1 MLLKSLSSMHKL
13 PALKQLEEELKKLE
27 RELRIELPKELRK
40 AAAHG
45 DFRENAEY
53 HAAKERQTF
62 LQARVAHLHTR
73 INALASINLEALPKG
88 KVAFGSKIFL
98 EDLNSGEEIVYELV
112 TPEEVDPRNGKVSVS
127 SPVGSALLN
136 KEIGDEVTIQLPVGK
151 KEYSV
156 NRLITLHDMGEG

>member
-1 MLLKSLSSMHKL
+1 MHKL
-13 PALKQLEEELKKLE
+13 PIIKQLEEELKKLD

-62 LQARVAHLHTR
+62 LQARFAQMQAR
-73 INALASINLEALPKG
+73 INSLSSINLDALPRDR
-88 KVAFGSKIFL
+88 VAFGSKVFL
-98 EDLNSGEEIVYELV
+98 EDLNTGEKIVYELV
-112 TPEEVDPRNGKVSVS
+112 TPEEVDPKNGKVSVS

>member
-1 MLLKSLSSMHKL
+1 MHKL

-27 RELRIELPKELRK
+27 KELRIDLPKELRT

-73 INALASINLEALPKG
+73 INALASIKLDSLPRD
-88 KVAFGSKIFL
+88 KVAFGSKVFL
-98 EDLNSGEEIVYELV
+98 EDLNTGEDIVYELV
-112 TPEEVDPRNGKVSVS
+112 TPEEVDPRNGKISIA
-127 SPVGSALLN
+127 SPIGKALLN
-136 KEIGDEVTIQLPVGK
+136 KKAGDEAAIQLPTGK
-151 KEYSV
+151 KEYEV
-156 NRLITLHDMGEG
+156 KRLITLHDILKD

>member
-1 MLLKSLSSMHKL
+1 MHKL

-73 INALASINLEALPKG
+73 INALASIKLDSLPKG

-98 EDLNSGEEIVYELV
+98 EDLNSGEEVV
-112 TPEEVDPRNGKVSVS
+112 PRNGKISIA
-127 SPVGSALLN
+127 SPIGKAILN
-136 KEIGDEVTIQLPVGK
+136 KEVGDEVTIQLPTGK

-156 NRLITLHDMGEG
+156 NKIITLHDVLER

>member
-1 MLLKSLSSMHKL
+1 MHKL
-13 PALKQLEEELKKLE
+13 PALKQLEEDLKKLE
-27 RELRIELPKELRK
+27 KELRIDLPKELRT

-73 INALASINLEALPKG
+73 INALASIKLDSLPRD
-88 KVAFGSKIFL
+88 KVAFGSKVFL
-98 EDLNSGEEIVYELV
+98 EDLNTGEEIVYELV
-112 TPEEVDPRNGKVSVS
+112 TPEEVDPRNGKISIA
-127 SPVGSALLN
+127 SPIGKALLN
-136 KEIGDEVTIQLPVGK
+136 KEVGDEAAIQLPTGK

-156 NRLITLHDMGEG
+156 NKIITLHEMLEG

>member
-1 MLLKSLSSMHKL
+1 MHKL

-62 LQARVAHLHTR
+62 LQARVAHLHSR
-73 INALASINLEALPKG
+73 ISALASIKLDSLPKDR
-88 KVAFGSKIFL
+88 VAFGSKVFL
-98 EDLNSGEEIVYELV
+98 EDLNTGEEIVYELV
-112 TPEEVDPRNGKVSVS
+112 TPEEVDPRNGKISIA
-127 SPVGSALLN
+127 SPIGNALLN
-136 KEIGDEVTIQLPVGK
+136 KEIGDEVAIQLPTGK
-151 KEYSV
+151 KEYEV
-156 NRLITLHDMGEG
+156 KRLITLHDILKD

>member
-1 MLLKSLSSMHKL
+1 MHKL

-62 LQARVAHLHTR
+62 LQARVAHLHSR
-73 INALASINLEALPKG
+73 ISALASIKLDSLPKDR
-88 KVAFGSKIFL
+88 VAFGSKVFL
-98 EDLNSGEEIVYELV
+98 EDLNTGEEIVYELV
-112 TPEEVDPRNGKVSVS
+112 TPEEVDPRNGKISIA
-127 SPVGSALLN
+127 SPIGSALLN
-136 KEIGDEVTIQLPVGK
+136 KEIGDEVAIQLPTGK
-151 KEYSV
+151 KEYEV
-156 NRLITLHDMGEG
+156 KRLITLHDILKD